1 MRAREFLMKDAYS
14 FDVDEEASWQSYRR
28 MHDAYCRIF
37 ENLGLRFKVVE
48 ADSGAIGGNF
58 SHEFMVL
65 TASGE
70 NMIASCGHCDYAA
83 NVEKAEFAPEPAPAA
98 NLPLEQIA
106 AVNTP
111 AMHSVSQVAE
121 FLRQPE
127 SAVVKTL
134 IYLADGQPL
143 AAMVRGDRQLN
154 EIKLKNLLKAA
165 DMVLAS
171 AATVEELTR
180 APLGFAGPLGLN
192 IPIYADRELESA
204 PSMITGA
211 NAKDTHFTGVNL
223 KRDIPAAVVSDL
235 RLAGQGDKCP
245 KCGQLFNFARG
256 IEVGHIFR
264 LGTKYSK
271 AMGAEFLNRD
281 GVSQPIIMGTYGIG
295 VSRIV
300 AAAIEQGNDENGVI
314 LPPALAPF
322 AVAVMPMNLSG
333 AVYDA
338 AFSLY
343 EELIKIGVD
352 AAFDDRDLR
361 PGIKFKDHDLIAIP
375 YRVVVGAKGLERR
388 QAEIKIRQSGEVKWV
403 DLDQVGQWFNDN
415 I

>member
-1 MRAREFLMKDAYS
+1 
-14 FDVDEEASWQSYRR
+14 

-37 ENLGLRFKVVE
+37 EKLGLRFKVVE

-65 TASGE
+65 AASGE
-70 NMIASCGHCDYAA
+70 NLIAACGACDYAA
-83 NVEKAEFAPEPAPAA
+83 NVEKAEFAPAA
-98 NLPLEQIA
+98 ATAAVNLPLEAIT

-111 AMHSVSQVAE
+111 DMHSVAQVSA

-127 SAVVKTL
+127 SAVAKTL
-134 IYLADGQPL
+134 IYLADGKPL

-154 EIKLKNLLKAA
+154 EVKLKNLLKAA
-165 DMVLAS
+165 EMVLAS
-171 AATVEELTR
+171 AAAVEELTR
-180 APLGFAGPLGLN
+180 APLGFAGPLGLD
-192 IPIYADRELESA
+192 IPVYADRELEAA
-204 PSMITGA
+204 PTMIVGA
-211 NAKDTHFTGVNL
+211 NAKDIHFRGVNL
-223 KRDIPAAVVSDL
+223 KRDIPAAIVSDL
-235 RLAGQGDKCP
+235 RLAGEGDKCP
-245 KCGQLFNFARG
+245 QCGQPFNFARG

-264 LGTKYSK
+264 LGFKYSK

-281 GVSQPIIMGTYGIG
+281 GVSQPIVMGTYGIG

-322 AVAVMPMNLSG
+322 TAAVMPMNLSG
-333 AVYDA
+333 EVYDA
-338 AFSLY
+338 ALSIY
-343 EELIKIGVD
+343 EELIKAGVD

-375 YRVVVGAKGLERR
+375 YRVVVGATGLKKG
-388 QAEIKIRQSGEVKWV
+388 QAEIKIRQTGEVKWV
-403 DLDQVGQWFNDN
+403 DLERVTAWLNDTFWFLRRQPPAANPLGAAAPKFKF
-415 I
+415 